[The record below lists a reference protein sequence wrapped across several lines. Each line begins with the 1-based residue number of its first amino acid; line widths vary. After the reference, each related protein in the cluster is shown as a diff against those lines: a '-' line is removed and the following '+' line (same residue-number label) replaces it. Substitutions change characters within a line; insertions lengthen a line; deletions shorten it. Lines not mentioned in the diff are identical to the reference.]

1 MSKAKSIELSSFAT
15 ITINEDG
22 SGSIDSYLFEDRPDD
37 WQGDP
42 LHVAINYVFGL
53 ALHHALSGVDV
64 TSPSYEYGFNQTM
77 IELVANFVDE

>member
-1 MSKAKSIELSSFAT
+1 MSKVKKIELSSFAT
-15 ITINEDG
+15 ITIDENG
-22 SGSIDSYLFEDRPDD
+22 CGSIDSYLLEDRPDD

-64 TSPSYEYGFNQTM
+64 TSESYEYGFNQTM
-77 IELVANFVDE
+77 VDLVANFVDE